1 MNAFRRAAPAVFV
14 AILAVLAVARSG
26 GATTHAPR
34 QGYMFLRL
42 YGDSSIV
49 RLELNVSDVE
59 RALTLGW
66 NPGVLPAREQVQSQL
81 EVIRAYAEARFALSE
96 AGTRATPVFRDFAL
110 RGTAE
115 GQYLLLEYL
124 IAAPAP
130 KQLSIT
136 LSLFF
141 ELDELHR
148 NLVVV
153 EHDWRTGTFSNESG
167 VSLILSPAEPTQL
180 LDLSGRSLFRGFLA
194 LVRLGIWHI
203 WIGIDH
209 ILFLVALIL
218 PSVLIRKEG
227 RWRPADRFGVAF
239 VKILTIV
246 TLFTIAHTIT
256 LSLAALGIV
265 RIPSRIVESII
276 AASIAA
282 AALHNLW
289 PLARV
294 NEGAI
299 AFVFGLFHGFGFA
312 SVLGDLGLGTEYL
325 ALSLFG
331 FNVGVEI
338 GQAAIIAAIFPV
350 LYFARRLRPYQAA
363 MRVASVGLIAIG
375 LLWMAERSMNFNVPL
390 VPIVKSVLG
399 IDTGSPSS

>member
-1 MNAFRRAAPAVFV
+1 MNVFRRAAPAAFV

-26 GATTHAPR
+26 SATTHAPR

-49 RLELNVSDVE
+49 RLEMHVSDVE

-66 NPGVLPAREQVQSQL
+66 NPAVLPTREQVQSRL

-96 AGTRATPVFRDFAL
+96 AGTRATPVFRDFAV

-130 KQLSIT
+130 KHLAIT

-153 EHDWRTGTFSNESG
+153 EHNWRTGTFANESG

-180 LDLSGRSLFRGFLA
+180 LDLTSGSLFRGFLA

-203 WIGIDH
+203 WIGLDH

-227 RWRPADRFGVAF
+227 QWRPADRFGVAF

-256 LSLAALGIV
+256 LSLAALGVV
-265 RIPSRIVESII
+265 RVPSRIVESII

-289 PLARV
+289 PMARV
-294 NEGAI
+294 NEAAI

-312 SVLGDLGLGTEYL
+312 SVLGDLGLGTEHL
-325 ALSLFG
+325 VLSLFG
-331 FNVGVEI
+331 FNFGVEI
-338 GQAAIIAAIFPV
+338 GQAAIVAAIFPV
-350 LYFARRLRPYQAA
+350 LYFARRLRVYQLA
-363 MRVASVGLIAIG
+363 MRVGSAGLIAIG
-375 LLWMAERSMNFNVPL
+375 LLWLAERSMNFNVPL
-390 VPIVKSVLG
+390 GPIVKSVLG
-399 IDTGSPSS
+399 MGAEGPSS